1 MFFRLLDK
9 LFLQY
14 RLRLRLRIFYYG
26 AGGGASIQKN
36 TEPTGAG
43 ATTLI

>member
-14 RLRLRLRIFYYG
+14 WLRLRIFYYG